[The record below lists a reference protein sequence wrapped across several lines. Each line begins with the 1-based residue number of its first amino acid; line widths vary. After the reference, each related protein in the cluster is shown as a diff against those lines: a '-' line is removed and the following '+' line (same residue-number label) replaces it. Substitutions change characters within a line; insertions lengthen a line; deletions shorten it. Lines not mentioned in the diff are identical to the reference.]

1 MMTCSLAGLVRHF
14 NNRISEASAAWMMI
28 GIAVLIAT
36 NPAAADAHS
45 FDLIGV
51 AVVDDWLAP
60 AFLTVGMVRM
70 AALIANGSWPVYG
83 PWMRASG
90 ALVGALIWSQMCL
103 SLVILALPSPGIPI
117 YAVLTATEL
126 FSIYR
131 ALAGQHGRH
140 QR

>member
-1 MMTCSLAGLVRHF
+1 MTCSLAGLVRHF
-14 NNRISEASAAWMMI
+14 NNRISEAAAALMMI

-36 NPAAADAHS
+36 NPIAADAHS

-60 AFLTVGMVRM
+60 AFLTVGVVRM
-70 AALIANGSWPVYG
+70 AALVANGSWPLYG
-83 PWMRASG
+83 PWMRAGG

-117 YAVLTATEL
+117 YAVLTATEF

-131 ALAGQHGRH
+131 ALAGQHGRY

>member
-1 MMTCSLAGLVRHF
+1 MTCSLAGLVRHF
-14 NNRISEASAAWMMI
+14 NNRISEAAAAWMMI

-51 AVVDDWLAP
+51 AVVDEWLAP
-60 AFLTVGMVRM
+60 AFLSVGVVRM
-70 AALIANGSWPVYG
+70 AALIANGNWPVYG
-83 PWMRASG
+83 PWMRAGG
-90 ALVGALIWSQMCL
+90 ALLGALICSQMCL

-117 YAVLTATEL
+117 YAVLTGTEL

-131 ALAGQHGRH
+131 ALAGHHGRY

>member
-1 MMTCSLAGLVRHF
+1 MTCSLAGLVRHF
-14 NNRISEASAAWMMI
+14 NNRISEAGAAWMMI

-60 AFLTVGMVRM
+60 AFLSVGVVRM
-70 AALIANGSWPVYG
+70 AALIANGNWPVYG
-83 PWMRASG
+83 PWMRAGG
-90 ALVGALIWSQMCL
+90 ALLGALIWSQMCL
-103 SLVILALPSPGIPI
+103 SLVVLALPSPGIPI
-117 YAVLTATEL
+117 YAVLTGTEL

-131 ALAGQHGRH
+131 SLAGHHGRD

>member
-1 MMTCSLAGLVRHF
+1 MTCSLAGLVRHF

-45 FDLIGV
+45 FDLIGI
-51 AVVDDWLAP
+51 AIVDDWLAP

-83 PWMRASG
+83 PWMRACG
-90 ALVGALIWSQMCL
+90 ALLGALIWSQMCL

>member
-1 MMTCSLAGLVRHF
+1 MTCSLAGLVRNF

-28 GIAVLIAT
+28 GIAVLITT

-45 FDLIGV
+45 FDLIG
-51 AVVDDWLAP
+51 AAIVDDWLAP

-83 PWMRASG
+83 PWMRAYG
-90 ALVGALIWSQMCL
+90 ALLGALIWSQMCL